1 MKRKTEDGKEMN
13 KYELEV
19 ERVCREI
26 RNRQNLINVE
36 QTYNDN
42 KLMLITEIVLYL
54 CSNLDRGDAKW
65 EKSLAKKIVRWGT
78 CYIRDRR
85 RELFPPVA
93 ELENNTEIHSKKI
106 EKILEAAIPMLTNIL
121 SGPKDIE
128 KLKEEFTSF
137 LNDKYNQLEI

>member
-1 MKRKTEDGKEMN
+1 MKRKIDGKEMD

-19 ERVCREI
+19 NKVRQEI
-26 RNRQNLINVE
+26 WNRQNLINVE

-54 CSNLDRGDAKW
+54 CSNLDRGEVKW
-65 EKSLAKKIVRWGT
+65 DKSLAKKIVRWGT
-78 CYIRDRR
+78 CFIRDRR

-93 ELENNTEIHSKKI
+93 ELESNTEAHSKKI
-106 EKILEAAIPMLTNIL
+106 EKILETALPMLTNIL

>member
-1 MKRKTEDGKEMN
+1 MN

-19 ERVCREI
+19 NKIYQEI
-26 RNRQNLINVE
+26 RERRDLDNTE

-42 KLMLITEIVLYL
+42 KLMLITEIVNHL
-54 CSNLDRGDAKW
+54 CSFLENGDSAW
-65 EKSLAKKIVRWGT
+65 HMSLAKKTVYWAS

-85 RELFPPVA
+85 REMHPPA
-93 ELENNTEIHSKKI
+93 EELENNAQAHTKKI
-106 EKILEAAIPMLTNIL
+106 EKILETGLPMLTNIL